1 MQMKIGLWLFAAWL
15 LYSCL
20 GALLNFVNVPW
31 WVFVFYGILALGW
44 CSEASRFVLGIGFF
58 GFWFRVIS
66 WLIAAA
72 AILGF
77 LVGISYGLIAG
88 NWVIGAWVGLGMGI
102 LAGLSVMVS
111 AWLTFDI
118 FFVTTNRKK
127 AKSSNFDNLNVRI
140 IVETIWVTC
149 KGVGLAGIAV
159 LGSYIGGVFG
169 LTIAAVWA
177 LLLAGV
183 LFVAASELEHRL
195 SKYNTFV
202 FLSFILE
209 LGLLSGW
216 IIGLFIPLQ
225 Q

>member
-1 MQMKIGLWLFAAWL
+1 MKIGLWLFSSWL

-20 GALLNFVNVPW
+20 GAFLNFVNVPW
-31 WVFVFYGILALGW
+31 WVLVFYGVLALGW
-44 CSEASRFVLGIGFF
+44 SSEASRFVLGIGFF

-88 NWVIGAWVGLGMGI
+88 NWIIGAWVGLGMGT
-102 LAGLSVMVS
+102 LAGLSIMVS

-118 FFVTTNRKK
+118 FFFTTNRKK
-127 AKSSNFDNLNVRI
+127 AKLSNLDNLNLRI
-140 IVETIWVTC
+140 VVETIWVTF

-159 LGSYIGGVFG
+159 LGSYVGGVNG
-169 LTIAAVWA
+169 LTIATIWA

-183 LFVAASELEHRL
+183 LFVTASEFERR
-195 SKYNTFV
+195 SSRYNTF
-202 FLSFILE
+202 I
-209 LGLLSGW
+209 LLSLVLE
-216 IIGLFIPLQ
+216 IGLISGWLISYPLPR
-225 Q
+225 

>member
-1 MQMKIGLWLFAAWL
+1 MKTALWLFAAWL

-20 GALLNFVNVPW
+20 GAFLNIVNVPW
-31 WVFVFYGILALGW
+31 WVFIFYGVLALGW
-44 CSEASRFVLGIGFF
+44 SSEASRFVLGIGFF

-88 NWVIGAWVGLGMGI
+88 NWSMGALVGLGMGT

-118 FFVTTNRKK
+118 FFFSTNRKK
-127 AKSSNFDNLNVRI
+127 AKLSNFDNLNLRI
-140 IVETIWVTC
+140 IVETIWVTL
-149 KGVGLAGIAV
+149 KGIGLAGIAV
-159 LGSYIGGVFG
+159 LGSYVGGVNG
-169 LTIAAVWA
+169 LSTAAVWA

-183 LFVAASELEHRL
+183 LFVAASEFERHW

-202 FLSFILE
+202 
-209 LGLLSGW
+209 LLSSVLE
-216 IIGLFIPLQ
+216 IGLISGWLISSLLPR
-225 Q
+225 

>member
-1 MQMKIGLWLFAAWL
+1 M
-15 LYSCL
+15 
-20 GALLNFVNVPW
+20 GAL
-31 WVFVFYGILALGW
+31 
-44 CSEASRFVLGIGFF
+44 
-58 GFWFRVIS
+58 
-66 WLIAAA
+66 
-72 AILGF
+72 
-77 LVGISYGLIAG
+77 
-88 NWVIGAWVGLGMGI
+88 VGLGMGT
-102 LAGLSVMVS
+102 LAGISVMVS

-159 LGSYIGGVFG
+159 LGSYIGGVYG

-183 LFVAASELEHRL
+183 LFVAASELENRL
-195 SKYNTFV
+195 SKHNTFV

-216 IIGLFIPLQ
+216 IISFVIPLQ